1 MTRVLIV
8 LFFSAVQVLFAQP
21 SYFKN
26 DSLTSVNLLTSYFDF
41 LRSKNSTSNTHISL
55 KKTSAEFQTH
65 FNNNRISISFENER
79 NIIQTENSG
88 SHVQFKTGQ
97 TINRLKVEDEVQ
109 FKPFSV
115 GLFFCGNQIKSVS
128 TIDYGAN
135 FGFENSSHW
144 FEKFLI
150 GYSSY
155 SLPWIF
161 DLKYEDSEIDI
172 NNMTK
177 LSKVFYLIR
186 IHPEVETNFT
196 FCYEKYLSKKNK
208 NENPTFEVKDQSTG
222 AITNFTLNNSTFKIP
237 VEINFS
243 HGQGESF
250 FDFNYAWNSFSQNTI
265 NNMLFNKVK
274 IASQE
279 TNDYKWLPSFS
290 VSYDFYK
297 GYAVGNIQ
305 SWPFTSV
312 LTSLIANRLNYRLAG
327 HIYLFTFET
336 KKHFTC
342 SNFSIQP
349 EFSVYQILPEL
360 TLDNW
365 QPSYLVFGVK
375 DFTRNI
381 LPIRKAIIGKLAVTA
396 SYRFD
401 SFNLSL
407 ECGQFIPLKTI
418 KKELPS
424 SGGTSGIVVTQAKPS
439 KIDGGRWVTIGLGI
453 GF

>member
-1 MTRVLIV
+1 MTRVLVV
-8 LFFSAVQVLFAQP
+8 LFLTAVQALFAQP
-21 SYFKN
+21 FYFKN
-26 DSLTSVNLLTSYFDF
+26 DSTASVTLGTSYFDL
-41 LRSKNSTSNTHISL
+41 LRSKNSTSNTLISL

-65 FNNNRISISFENER
+65 SNNNRISLSFENEI

-88 SHVQFKTGQ
+88 SHVQFGTGQ

-109 FKPFSV
+109 LNPFSV

-128 TIDYGAN
+128 TIDYGGH
-135 FGFENSSHW
+135 FGFGNFSHW
-144 FEKFLI
+144 FEKFLV

-155 SLPWIF
+155 SVPWIF
-161 DLKYEDSEIDI
+161 QLKYEDSKIDI
-172 NNMTK
+172 NNLTI
-177 LSKVFYLIR
+177 LSKIFYLIK
-186 IHPEVETNFT
+186 IHPEGETEFT
-196 FCYEKYLSKKNK
+196 FSHIKYLSKKNK
-208 NENPTFEVKDQSTG
+208 NENPTFGVKDKSTG
-222 AITNFTLNNSTFKIP
+222 AVTNFTLNNSTLEIP
-237 VEINFS
+237 IEVSFS

-265 NNMLFNKVK
+265 NNLLFNKVK

-312 LTSLIANRLNYRLAG
+312 LTSLIANRLNYRLTG
-327 HIYLFTFET
+327 HIYLFSLET
-336 KKHFTC
+336 KKHFTF
-342 SNFSIQP
+342 SNFSFQP
-349 EFSVYQILPEL
+349 EVSVYQILPEL

-381 LPIRKAIIGKLAVTA
+381 LPIRKTIIGKLAFTA
-396 SYRFD
+396 FYRFE
-401 SFNLSL
+401 SVNLFL

-424 SGGTSGIVVTQAKPS
+424 SGGTPGIVLAQAKSS
-439 KIDGGRWVTIGLGI
+439 KIDGGRWMTVGLGV

>member
-1 MTRVLIV
+1 M
-8 LFFSAVQVLFAQP
+8 QVLSAQP
-21 SYFKN
+21 FYFKN
-26 DSLTSVNLLTSYFDF
+26 DSTSSVTISTSYFDF
-41 LRSKNSTSNTHISL
+41 LRSKNSTSNTLISL
-55 KKTSAEFQTH
+55 KKTFAEFQTH
-65 FNNNRISISFENER
+65 FNNDRIFISFENER
-79 NIIQTENSG
+79 NIAQTENSG

-97 TINRLKVEDEVQ
+97 AINRLKVEDEVH
-109 FKPFSV
+109 FKPFSIGV
-115 GLFFCGNQIKSVS
+115 FFCGNQIKNVS
-128 TIDYGAN
+128 TLDYGGH
-135 FGFENSSHW
+135 FGFENTFHW
-144 FEKFLI
+144 FEKFLV

-177 LSKVFYLIR
+177 LSKAFYLIR

-196 FCYEKYLSKKNK
+196 FCFEKYLSKKNK

-222 AITNFTLNNSTFKIP
+222 ALTKFTLNNSTFEIP
-237 VEINFS
+237 IEINFS
-243 HGQGESF
+243 HGQGNCF
-250 FDFNYAWNSFSQNTI
+250 VDFIYAWNSFGQSSMSNLLYNKI
-265 NNMLFNKVK
+265 NFV
-274 IASQE
+274 IQE
-279 TNDYKWLPSFS
+279 SNNFKWLPSFS
-290 VSYDFYK
+290 VSYDFYR

-327 HIYLFTFET
+327 HVYLFSIET
-336 KKHFTC
+336 KKHFAL
-342 SNFSIQP
+342 SNFSFKP

-381 LPIRKAIIGKLAVTA
+381 LPIRKAIIGKLAVAA
-396 SYRFD
+396 SYRFE

-424 SGGTSGIVVTQAKPS
+424 LGGTPGIVVTQANSS
-439 KIDGGRWVTIGLGI
+439 KIDGGRWIIVGI
-453 GF
+453 GVGF